1 MSQLMGGKIVL
12 DLVKPNRYRVH
23 YHILLGKERIG
34 EIELDHIAWRSGE
47 AELKI
52 DIFDTTMHCHG
63 YGTDAILTLLE
74 QAFVT
79 MNLNRV
85 YLRVQASN
93 AKALHCYDKVGFRKE
108 GRLHRL
114 TEWNTEEEIF
124 LMAIDKAR
132 FLKERHPWA
141 V

>member
-1 MSQLMGGKIVL
+1 MSQLMGGKIAL
-12 DLVKPNRYRVH
+12 ELVRPHRYRVH
-23 YHILLGKERIG
+23 YMILLDQQNIG

-52 DIFDTTMHCHG
+52 DIFDEGKHNHG
-63 YGTDAILTLLE
+63 YGTDAVTTLLG
-74 QAFVT
+74 QAFLK

-93 AKALHCYDKVGFRKE
+93 HNALRCYEKAGFKKE
-108 GRLHRL
+108 GRLQRL

-124 LMAIDKAR
+124 LMGITKNQ
-132 FLKERHPWA
+132 FLKHPHQRA